1 VPTVQQVTAYYVPTP
16 VVILPPALPSLID
29 PGELMPALPALPAL
43 PRLPGEE
50 AGGFR
55 PVRPED
61 RARAQQPAPPAPPP
75 AEKAPPRQ
83 PPREPP
89 VPVPAP
95 EADLRAE
102 NAHQVLLGRQ
112 AVAAREYGRAELR
125 FRDAVA
131 ALPDD
136 PVTYFLLAQARFALG
151 KYREAI
157 EAIAAGLR
165 LRPDWP
171 AARFRPLELYEGNV
185 ADYAEHM
192 HRLAEALARRPDDPV
207 LLFLSAYEL
216 WFDGRKAEATAL
228 FERAAALG
236 AFQPLVE
243 RFLLHAGAGGP
254 FI

>member
-1 VPTVQQVTAYYVPTP
+1 MAPVQQVTAFYQPM
-16 VVILPPALPSLID
+16 VVAPMILPPAVPSVPD
-29 PGELMPALPALPAL
+29 PRELMPALPALP
-43 PRLPGEE
+43 PLPGEE

-61 RARAQQPAPPAPPP
+61 RARAQQPGPAAPPP

-89 VPVPAP
+89 LPVPPP
-95 EADLRAE
+95 EEDLRAE
-102 NAHQVLLGRQ
+102 NARQVALGRQ
-112 AVAAREYGRAELR
+112 AFAAREYGRAELR

-136 PVTYFLLAQARFALG
+136 AMAYFLLAQARFALG

-157 EAIAAGLR
+157 DAITEGMR

-171 AARFRPLELYEGNV
+171 AERFRPLELYEGNV
-185 ADYAEHM
+185 GDYAEHM
-192 HRLAEALARRPDDPV
+192 HRLAEAFARWPDDPV
-207 LLFLSAYEL
+207 LLFLSAHEL
-216 WFDGRKAEATAL
+216 WFDGRKAEAAAL

-236 AFQPLVE
+236 VFVPLAE